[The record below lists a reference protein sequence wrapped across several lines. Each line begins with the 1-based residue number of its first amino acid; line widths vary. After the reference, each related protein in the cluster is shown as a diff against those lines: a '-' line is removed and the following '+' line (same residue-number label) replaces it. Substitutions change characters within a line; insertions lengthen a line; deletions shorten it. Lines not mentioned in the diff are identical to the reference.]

1 MDSNLEQEIQSNAAL
16 LDNIRASFDLP
27 KPPPELLSP
36 VILAYLGDAVYEV
49 VTRMIVATSE
59 NRPINAINKDN
70 RQLVNAVTQARLAE
84 ILASEFDYEEAAQY
98 KRGRNAKT
106 QSSAKNASI
115 HDYRKATGLE
125 AVIGYLYLK
134 GRNARIT
141 YLLSM
146 GMNALDSGSRSIHPK
161 DLKGAVK
168 TDTRN
173 DNAES

>member
-70 RQLVNAVTQARLAE
+70 RQLVNAVTQVVM
-84 ILASEFDYEEAAQY
+84 Q
-98 KRGRNAKT
+98 G
-106 QSSAKNASI
+106 
-115 HDYRKATGLE
+115 
-125 AVIGYLYLK
+125 
-134 GRNARIT
+134 
-141 YLLSM
+141 
-146 GMNALDSGSRSIHPK
+146 
-161 DLKGAVK
+161 
-168 TDTRN
+168 
-173 DNAES
+173 

>member
-1 MDSNLEQEIQSNAAL
+1 MINDQHPDRETTSGTDL
-16 LDNIRASFDLP
+16 LKSIKDAFELP
-27 KPPPELLSP
+27 SPPPELLSP

-70 RQLVNAVTQARLAE
+70 RQLVNAETQARIAE
-84 ILASEFDYEEAAQY
+84 ILSEEFDYEEAAQY

-125 AVIGYLYLK
+125 AVIGFLYLK

-141 YLLSM
+141 YLLSK
-146 GMNALDSGSRSIHPK
+146 GIDVLEAKRRDKYP
-161 DLKGAVK
+161 LKGTLNTGK
-168 TDTRN
+168 RN
-173 DNAES
+173 DNAKS

>member
-1 MDSNLEQEIQSNAAL
+1 MDHMEQEIQSNTAL
-16 LDNIRASFDLP
+16 LDNIRGSFDLP

-36 VILAYLGDAVYEV
+36 IILAYLGDAVYEV

-70 RQLVNAVTQARLAE
+70 RHLVNAVTQARIAE
-84 ILASEFDYEEAAQY
+84 ILASEFDYEEEAQY

-125 AVIGYLYLK
+125 AVIGFLYLK

-141 YLLSM
+141 YLLSI
-146 GMNALDSGSRSIHPK
+146 GIDALESSSKAVHPK
-161 DLKGAVK
+161 DLKSMEK
-168 TDTRN
+168 TDKRN